1 MFRKGSLIFIMV
13 FTGCTSCGLRAEE
26 AAEFGH
32 YNPPQAYEETVTHSR
47 FITMR
52 DGVRLA
58 VSVVRPARD
67 GKPVEGRFPV
77 IWHHTLTISREMRD
91 GAGDL
96 ISAIRAMPL
105 LAHQGYVVVQVAR
118 RGNGQS
124 FGVRRGYHD
133 RNEAQDAYEVTQWLA
148 AQPWSTGEVGLY
160 GCSNTGDAAM
170 HAISVRP
177 PALKA
182 VFAGCFSWNK
192 FDAFRRGGI
201 FAQWGTGPSRTVEED
216 MKLPAV
222 DGDEDKALLRQAAE
236 EHQLSTPLLDMWRS
250 LPFRD
255 SWSPLVGSRFWAEGS
270 ASSYMDQIR
279 RSGVALYIM
288 GGWQDEL
295 RDQGLITF
303 LNVPGSQVII
313 GPWKHCQNGD
323 FPLLGEI
330 QRFFDHYLKGERNGL
345 TDEPPIHY
353 FVRTGLDSGEWRAAS
368 TWPLPDTRAETLYL
382 SDGILSARQKGKSR
396 MDLKVTIDT
405 ECLGETIGSRS
416 QPCATH
422 SSSVTYA
429 DKPLKRDREVTG
441 NAVVNLWLS
450 SNGDDANIFAYLEDL
465 APDGSVIVV
474 TEGRL
479 KASLR
484 KEDTAP
490 WRLPEGVPWHWAYA
504 EDQEL
509 LQPGVPVQL
518 TFELMP
524 TSWVFQAGHRIRVT
538 LTGSDYRERLRQPTE
553 TDQIITFYSSKQQ
566 PSWISLPFIAAGP

>member
-1 MFRKGSLIFIMV
+1 MFPKVILVIIMG
-13 FTGCTSCGLRAEE
+13 FTAVTCSCLLAEE

-32 YNPPQAYEETVTHSR
+32 YNPPQAYEETATSSR
-47 FITMR
+47 FIMMR

-58 VSVVRPARD
+58 ISVTRPARD

-91 GAGDL
+91 GTGGL
-96 ISAIRAMPL
+96 ISAFRAMPL
-105 LAHQGYVVVQVAR
+105 LAHRGYVVVQVAR

-148 AQPWSTGEVGLY
+148 GQPWSSGAIGLY

-177 PALKA
+177 PALRA

-201 FAQWGTGPSRTVEED
+201 FAQWGTGPSRTVEDD
-216 MKLPAV
+216 MQLPAV
-222 DGDEDKALLRQAAE
+222 DGDEGKVLLRQAAE
-236 EHQLSTPLLDMWRS
+236 EHQLSTPLLEMWQS

-279 RSGVALYIM
+279 RSGVALYIL

-295 RDQGLITF
+295 RDQGFITF
-303 LNVPGSQVII
+303 RNVPGSRIVM
-313 GPWKHCQNGD
+313 GPWKHCENGE
-323 FPLLGEI
+323 FPLLEEM
-330 QRFFDHYLKGERNGL
+330 QRFFDHHLKGEQNGL
-345 TDEPPIHY
+345 ADEPPIHY
-353 FVRTGLDSGEWRAAS
+353 FVRTGFESGEWRAAS
-368 TWPLPDTRAETLYL
+368 AWPLPGTVTERLYL
-382 SDGILSARQKGKSR
+382 ADGKLSARPKASR
-396 MDLKVTIDT
+396 AADLKVAFDT
-405 ECLGETIGSRS
+405 ECPGETVGARS

-422 SSSVTYA
+422 ATSVTYA
-429 DKPLKRDREVTG
+429 GATLARDREVTG
-441 NAVVNLWLS
+441 NPVAGIWVS
-450 SNGDDANIFAYLEDL
+450 SNADDANLFAYLEDVG
-465 APDGSVIVV
+465 PDGVVTVV

-484 KEDTAP
+484 REDTAP
-490 WRLPEGVPWHWAYA
+490 WVMPEGVPWHRAYA
-504 EDQEL
+504 EDQQL
-509 LQPGVPVQL
+509 LEPGVPVQL
-518 TFELMP
+518 TFDLMP
-524 TSWVFQAGHRIRVT
+524 TSWVFRAGHRIRVT
-538 LTGSDYRERLRQPTE
+538 LTGSDYRERLRESPQTE
-553 TDQIITFYSSKQQ
+553 QVVTFHSSKQQ
-566 PSWISLPFIAAGP
+566 PSWISLPFIEDGE